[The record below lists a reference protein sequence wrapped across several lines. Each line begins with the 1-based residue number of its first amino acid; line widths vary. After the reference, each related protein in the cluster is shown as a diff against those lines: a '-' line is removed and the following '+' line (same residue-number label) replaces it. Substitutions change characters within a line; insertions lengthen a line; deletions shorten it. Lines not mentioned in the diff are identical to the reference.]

1 MSATEL
7 NILVF
12 GQLVEITGQERLVVP
27 SVGDTAALQDALIQQ
42 FPRLAGS
49 RYVIAVNK
57 EICATGT
64 EIPAGANIAL
74 LPPFSGG

>member
-12 GQLVEITGQERLVVP
+12 GQLVEITGQERLVIP
-27 SVGDTAALQDALIQQ
+27 SVGDTAALQDALTQL

-57 EICATGT
+57 EIYTAGT
-64 EIPAGANIAL
+64 EIPPGANIAL